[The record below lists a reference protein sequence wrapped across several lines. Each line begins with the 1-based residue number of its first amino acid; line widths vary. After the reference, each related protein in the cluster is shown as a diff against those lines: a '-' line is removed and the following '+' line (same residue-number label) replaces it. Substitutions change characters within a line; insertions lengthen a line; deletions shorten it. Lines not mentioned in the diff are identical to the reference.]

1 MRVRDGLRVRC
12 EPGALFH
19 WIEDLARYPAWTD
32 LVAEV
37 RPDPDREGVWAVE
50 LSATIGPI
58 RRSKRL
64 RMVRTVHRPPREV
77 RFEREELDGRRHSP
91 WVLGAEVI
99 PTSDGC
105 ELRVE
110 LYYGGM
116 IPSPVLTRILA
127 ASISRAKPR
136 LAALAEGRPGGR

>member
-1 MRVRDGLRVRC
+1 MRVRDSLLVRC
-12 EPGALFH
+12 EPRALFAL
-19 WIEDLARYPAWTD
+19 IEDLSRYPAWTD
-32 LVAEV
+32 LVADV
-37 RPDPDREGVWAVE
+37 GPDPEREDAWFVE

-64 RMVRTVHRPPREV
+64 RMVRTVHRPPHEV
-77 RFEREELDGRRHSP
+77 RFEREELDGRRHSA
-91 WVLGAEVI
+91 WTLSAEVV

-105 ELRVE
+105 RLNVE

-116 IPSPVLTRILA
+116 MPSPVLTRILA

-136 LAALAEGRPGGR
+136 LAALAEGR